1 MNRDAIFVG
10 QHLVDVP
17 GVVQLEYGDMVSYS
31 PTSMALLLAYG
42 FEDTVARTVIVLSA

>member
-10 QHLVDVP
+10 QHLVDAP
-17 GVVQLEYGDMVSYS
+17 GVIQLGSGDTVSYS

-42 FEDTVARTVIVLSA
+42 SEDTAARTVIALSK